1 MKETEESIK
10 PVNFPDSPPCRLLSP
25 AQAAHYLGIA
35 LPTLYTMC
43 SQRRIPYVKI
53 GRLNKFDTKQLESWI
68 STHTVLPLKA
78 P

>member
-1 MKETEESIK
+1 M
-10 PVNFPDSPPCRLLSP
+10 NGQDAPDSLTRRLLTP
-25 AQAAHYLGIA
+25 TQAAQYLGIA

-68 STHTVLPLKA
+68 TKHTILPLKV